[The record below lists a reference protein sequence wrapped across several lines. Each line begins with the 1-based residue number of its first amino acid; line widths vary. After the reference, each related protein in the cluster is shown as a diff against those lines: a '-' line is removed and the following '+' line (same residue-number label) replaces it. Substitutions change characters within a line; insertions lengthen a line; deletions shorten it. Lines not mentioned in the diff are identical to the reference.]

1 MVFGLA
7 ETSKTPNFDVPLLQ
21 NEFFRCTHLYNIC
34 MGFGGGSQSF
44 FEKFFRA

>member
-21 NEFFRCTHLYNIC
+21 NDFFRCTHLYNIC

-44 FEKFFRA
+44 F